1 MLTSQLQSHNGKT
14 VPLAWVGT
22 ALLCLAA
29 KLWGGPVAKAPDNVR
44 LQVIF
49 HVSLQQHTDTTLWFT

>member
-44 LQVIF
+44 L
-49 HVSLQQHTDTTLWFT
+49 